1 MDNLCDIYGH
11 IDVRKIDVEG
21 FELHVPRGLTKVF
34 ARIACVFHE

>member
-1 MDNLCDIYGH
+1 
-11 IDVRKIDVEG
+11 VEG